1 MEIIENTQST
11 RRVQRVRHELR
22 RRDVEVVRVEP
33 LGTEL
38 VRVTFRGDMLADFVS
53 LGFDDHVKFMFGPEA
68 EPVRRDYTPRAYDRE
83 RLELTI
89 DFAIHGD
96 GLASEWA
103 RRAWAGQRVVI
114 GGPRGSMIVPTDYDW
129 HLLAGDVTAVPAI
142 ARRLEELPTG
152 ARAIVVA
159 QVADMSPLHGVNS
172 AAQIELRQVTSAD
185 ALVDAIRALPL
196 SAGEGYVW
204 CAGEAAAMARV
215 RAVLLSEKA
224 HPRTAM
230 RVAAYWK
237 HGASDYHDELDR

>member
-1 MEIIENTQST
+1 MEIIEST
-11 RRVQRVRHELR
+11 RSARRVQRVRHELR
-22 RRDVEVVRVEP
+22 RRDVEVAHVQP
-33 LGTEL
+33 LGAEL

-68 EPVRRDYTPRAYDRE
+68 EPVRRDYTPRAYDLE
-83 RLELTI
+83 RRELTI

-103 RRAWAGQRVVI
+103 RRAQPGQRVVI

-142 ARRLEELPTG
+142 GRRLEELPAG

-159 QVADMSPLHGVNS
+159 QVADMSPLHAVNS
-172 AAQIELRQVTSAD
+172 AAQIELHRATSAD
-185 ALVDAIRALPL
+185 AFVDAIRALRLP
-196 SAGEGYVW
+196 AGEGYAW
-204 CAGEAAAMARV
+204 CAGEAAVMARA
-215 RAVLLSEKA
+215 RTVLLGEKA

-237 HGASDYHDELDR
+237 HGASDYHDELDH

>member
-22 RRDVEVVRVEP
+22 RRDVEVARVEP

-38 VRVTFRGDMLADFVS
+38 VRVTFRGEMLADFVS

-68 EPVRRDYTPRAYDRE
+68 EPVRRDYTPRAFDRE
-83 RLELTI
+83 RRELTI

-96 GLASEWA
+96 GLACEWA
-103 RRAWAGQRVVI
+103 RHAQAGQRAVI

-129 HLLAGDVTAVPAI
+129 HLLAGDATAVPAI
-142 ARRLEELPTG
+142 TRRLEELPAG

-159 QVADMSPLHGVNS
+159 QVADMSPLQGVNS
-172 AAQIELRQVTSAD
+172 AAQIELHHVTSAD

-196 SAGEGYVW
+196 PAGEGYVW
-204 CAGEAAAMARV
+204 CAGEAAAMARA
-215 RAVLLSEKA
+215 RAVLLGEKA